1 MSLFSSD
8 NFMTQQLNEFMG
20 NGNNQYRSGVVAI
33 IGPPNAGKSTLL
45 NYFLGQK
52 IAIVTPKPQT
62 TRNRILGVLTGD
74 TYQII
79 LLDTPGLH
87 KPRELLNR
95 EMVRIALDTL
105 AEADVVLFM
114 ADALMPGSIEKKEKL
129 KDEFIGYLEQVRCP
143 VVLALNKI
151 DRLGKNE
158 ILPVIEWFNSFYS
171 FSAVVPISAL
181 HGDGAD
187 VLVNEL
193 VNLLPLGPQYY
204 PDDIPTDA
212 TERFIA
218 AEIIREKVFMLTRE
232 EVPYSTAV
240 LIDSFKESD
249 TDRPVIIH
257 ATILV
262 EHQSQK
268 GIIIGKK
275 GSMLAEIR
283 KQSTKDIKE
292 MLDRRVSLRLWV
304 KVKKKWTKNEQ
315 ILRELGM

>member
-1 MSLFSSD
+1 MS
-8 NFMTQQLNEFMG
+8 
-20 NGNNQYRSGVVAI
+20 NQSNTHTGSENILHRSGVVAI

-62 TRNRILGVLTGD
+62 TRNRILGILTGD
-74 TYQII
+74 AYQII

-95 EMVRIALDTL
+95 EMVRIAMDTL
-105 AEADVVLFM
+105 SEADVVLFM
-114 ADALMPGSIEKKEKL
+114 ADALLPSEERREKL
-129 KDEFIGYLEQVRCP
+129 QEEFTGYLEQVRCP

-151 DRLGKNE
+151 DRLGKDKL
-158 ILPVIEWFNSFYS
+158 LPVMEWYNSLYPF
-171 FSAVVPISAL
+171 AAIIPISAL
-181 HGDGAD
+181 HGDGTD
-187 VLVNEL
+187 EL
-193 VNLLPLGPQYY
+193 VRELVAMLPEGPQYY

-218 AEIIREKVFMLTRE
+218 AEIIREKVFLLTRE

-240 LIDSFKESD
+240 LIDSFKESAEG
-249 TDRPVIIH
+249 RPVVIH

-262 EHQSQK
+262 EQQSQK

-275 GSMLAEIR
+275 GTMLAEIR
-283 KQSTKDIKE
+283 TKASRDIQE

-315 ILRELGM
+315 ILRELGF

>member
-1 MSLFSSD
+1 MSNQSNIHSGD
-8 NFMTQQLNEFMG
+8 G
-20 NGNNQYRSGVVAI
+20 NIRHRSGVVAI

-62 TRNRILGVLTGD
+62 TRNRILGILTGE

-87 KPRELLNR
+87 RPRELLNR
-95 EMVRIALDTL
+95 EMVRIAMDTL
-105 AEADVVLFM
+105 SEADVVLFM
-114 ADALMPGSIEKKEKL
+114 ADSLMPGDERKEKL
-129 KDEFIGYLEQVRCP
+129 REEFSGYLEQVSCP

-151 DRLGKNE
+151 DRLSRDKL
-158 ILPVIEWFNSFYS
+158 LPVIEWYSSFYP
-171 FSAVVPISAL
+171 FAAVVPISAL
-181 HGDGAD
+181 QGEGTD
-187 VLVNEL
+187 VLIREL
-193 VNLLPLGPQYY
+193 VALLPEGPQYY
-204 PDDIPTDA
+204 PEDIPTDA

-218 AEIIREKVFMLTRE
+218 AEIIREKVFLLTRE

-240 LIDSFKESD
+240 LIDSFKESEAG
-249 TDRPVIIH
+249 RPVVIH

-262 EHQSQK
+262 EQQSQK
-268 GIIIGKK
+268 GIIIGKG

-283 KQSTKDIKE
+283 KKASRDIEE

-304 KVKKKWTKNEQ
+304 KVKKKWTQNEQ

>member
-1 MSLFSSD
+1 
-8 NFMTQQLNEFMG
+8 MTQSFPPAAPEPG
-20 NGNNQYRSGVVAI
+20 AAYRSGVVAI

-45 NYFLGQK
+45 NHFLGQK

-74 TYQII
+74 HYQLI

-105 AEADVVLFM
+105 AEADVVLLL
-114 ADALMPGSIEKKEKL
+114 ADATIAAAERLEKL
-129 KDEFIGYLEQVRCP
+129 GSEFKAYLQQVRCP

-151 DRLGKNE
+151 DRLE
-158 ILPVIEWFNSFYS
+158 RAQLLPRMDWYRNMHPF
-171 FSAVVPISAL
+171 AAMVPISAL
-181 HGDGAD
+181 QGEGTD
-187 VLVNEL
+187 LLLNEL
-193 VNLLPLGPQYY
+193 VRLLPEGPQYY

-218 AEIIREKVFMLTRE
+218 AEIIREKVFLLTRD

-240 LIDSFKESD
+240 LIDSFQEMAGNK
-249 TDRPVIIH
+249 PVVIH

-262 EHQSQK
+262 EQPSQK
-268 GIIIGKK
+268 GIIIGQQ
-275 GSMLAEIR
+275 GRMLAEIR
-283 KQSTKDIKE
+283 KKAVPDIEE
-292 MLDRRVSLRLWV
+292 MLDRRVTLRLWV
-304 KVKKKWTKNEQ
+304 KVRKNWTSNEQ
-315 ILRELGM
+315 VLRELGL

>member
-1 MSLFSSD
+1 MD
-8 NFMTQQLNEFMG
+8 REPNQKNEEKHTTH
-20 NGNNQYRSGVVAI
+20 RSGVVTI

-62 TRNRILGVLTGD
+62 TRNRIVGILTGAE
-74 TYQII
+74 YQII

-87 KPRELLNR
+87 RPREMLNR
-95 EMVRIALDTL
+95 EMVRIAMETL

-114 ADALMPGSIEKKEKL
+114 ADALLPGEEKREKL
-129 KDEFIGYLEQVRCP
+129 KEEFSSYLEQVRCP

-151 DRLGKNE
+151 DRLGGDKL
-158 ILPVIEWFNSFYS
+158 LPVLDWYSSFYP
-171 FSAVVPISAL
+171 FTAIVPISAL
-181 HGDGAD
+181 RGDGTD
-187 VLVNEL
+187 ILIREL
-193 VNLLPLGPQYY
+193 VGLLPEGPQYY
-204 PDDIPTDA
+204 PEDMPTDA

-218 AEIIREKVFMLTRE
+218 AEIIREKVFLLTRE
-232 EVPYSTAV
+232 EIPYATAV
-240 LIDSFKESD
+240 LIDSFKESEN
-249 TDRPVIIH
+249 DRPVVIH

-262 EHQSQK
+262 EQSSQK
-268 GIIIGKK
+268 GIIIGK
-275 GSMLAEIR
+275 GGRMLAEIR
-283 KQSTKDIKE
+283 KTASRDIEE